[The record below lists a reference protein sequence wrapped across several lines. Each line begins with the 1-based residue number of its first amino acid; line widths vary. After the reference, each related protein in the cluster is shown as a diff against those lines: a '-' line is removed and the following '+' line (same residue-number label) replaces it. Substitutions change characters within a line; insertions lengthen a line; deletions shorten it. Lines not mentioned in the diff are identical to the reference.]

1 MLARFIEALQ
11 NKPLDLLENN
21 YFRKYGMI
29 VSKVP
34 FLVKLLTKKDSITVT
49 FMETVGHFLNRFSTE
64 HLRGTASVLPIDGK
78 FVLISVYVSFAISLV
93 S

>member
-21 YFRKYGMI
+21 YFRKYDMI
-29 VSKVP
+29 VSKVS
-34 FLVKLLTKKDSITVT
+34 FLVKLLTKKGLHYSYFHANCGT
-49 FMETVGHFLNRFSTE
+49 FLNRFSTE
-64 HLRGTASVLPIDGK
+64 HLREIASVLPFDGK
-78 FVLISVYVSFAISLV
+78 FVLISVYVSFAISLI